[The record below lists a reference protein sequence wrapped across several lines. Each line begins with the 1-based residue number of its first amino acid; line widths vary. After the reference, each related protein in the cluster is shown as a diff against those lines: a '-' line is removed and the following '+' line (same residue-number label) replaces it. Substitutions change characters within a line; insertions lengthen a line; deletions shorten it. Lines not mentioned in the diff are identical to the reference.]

1 MKKLALALA
10 AAAIL
15 GFAAPVTAGT
25 ASNGST
31 AVTVDGADISAQ
43 RVVRK
48 KVIVKRR
55 PGVRK
60 RVIVKQRPAARKR
73 VIIKRSG
80 VRRPGVTKKVIIR
93 R

>member
-15 GFAAPVTAGT
+15 GFAVPVTAGT
-25 ASNGST
+25 ASNVPT
-31 AVTVDGADISAQ
+31 ALTTDGADISAQ

-55 PGVRK
+55 PGMRK
-60 RVIVKQRPAARKR
+60 RVIVKQRPAVRKR
-73 VIIKRSG
+73 IIIKRPG
-80 VRRPGVTKKVIIR
+80 ARRGVTKKVIIR